1 MAEAPSVLV
10 LNGPNLNLLGTREP
24 EVYGSTT
31 LADIEADCASAGQQ
45 LGLNIDCRQSNSEGQ
60 LVDWIQEARN
70 SHDAIVINPG
80 AYSHTSVAI
89 LDALQAVDLPV
100 LEVHLSNIHKREPFR
115 HKSYVSAVAV
125 GVICGFGA
133 LGYRLA
139 LQAAA
144 QVLNSEQEA

>member
-24 EVYGSTT
+24 EVYGRTT
-31 LADIEADCASAGQQ
+31 LADIEADCARQAEA
-45 LGLNIDCRQSNSEGQ
+45 LGLAVECRQSNSEGQ
-60 LVDWIQEARN
+60 LVDWIQEARQN
-70 SHDAIVINPG
+70 HDAIVINAG

-89 LDALQAVDLPV
+89 LDALQAVGLPV
-100 LEVHLSNIHKREPFR
+100 FEVHLSNIHKRESFR
-115 HKSYVSAVAV
+115 HRSYVSAVAV

-144 QVLNSEQEA
+144 ERLNSEREA

>member
-31 LADIEADCASAGQQ
+31 LADIEADCASVGQQ
-45 LGLNIDCRQSNSEGQ
+45 LGLRVDCRQSNSEGQ
-60 LVDWIQEARN
+60 LVDWIQEART

>member
-24 EVYGSTT
+24 EVYGRTT
-31 LADIEADCASAGQQ
+31 LADIEADCASQGRQ
-45 LGLNIDCRQSNSEGQ
+45 LGLSVDCRQSNSEGQ
-60 LVDWIQEARN
+60 LVDWIQEARGG
-70 SHDAIVINPG
+70 HDAIVINPG
-80 AYSHTSVAI
+80 AYSHPSVAI
-89 LDALQAVDLPV
+89 LDALQAVGLPV
-100 LEVHLSNIHKREPFR
+100 LEVHLSNIHKRESFR
-115 HKSYVSAVAV
+115 HRSYVSAVAV

-144 QVLNSEQEA
+144 ELLNSEQEA